1 MSLFGLLV
9 RRGVATHASAPRQAE
24 AAQARGVPGRAAPAH
39 PREFGMQPTSRHG
52 PREPRP

>member
-1 MSLFGLLV
+1 MSLLGLLV